1 MKGAMGQDGEGRSDN
16 GTDSAAGGGA
26 DAPNAGEESAEAA
39 REEASPQAR
48 EADEVTVAVMAA
60 AQTVLA
66 ISARALAQT
75 DATLTLPQ
83 LRVLVVLRGR
93 GPVKL
98 VSLATTLA
106 VNPSTAMRMVGR
118 LEAGGLVDRRTNP
131 ANRREVIV
139 SLTGQG
145 GRLVEQVMDHR
156 RAEVA
161 AMVGRLPAEQRA
173 GLVPAL
179 RALTQAA
186 DAPADGEAGAA
197 HGEEPFDVV
206 RRVGGLVDDPLDP
219 PPNGRT
225 P

>member
-1 MKGAMGQDGEGRSDN
+1 MGRGDGERSDD
-16 GTDSAAGGGA
+16 GPQRASDEEAAGVRA
-26 DAPNAGEESAEAA
+26 VV
-39 REEASPQAR
+39 SPQAR

-75 DATLTLPQ
+75 DASLTLPQ
-83 LRVLVVLRGR
+83 LRVLVVLKGR

-98 VSLATTLA
+98 VSLASTLA

-139 SLTGQG
+139 SLTAQG
-145 GRLVEQVMDHR
+145 SGLVDEVMEHR

-161 AMVGRLPAEQRA
+161 ALVGRLPAEQRSR
-173 GLVPAL
+173 LVPAL
-179 RALTQAA
+179 RALTQAV
-186 DAPADGEAGAA
+186 EAGPA
-197 HGEEPFDVV
+197 GEPGAQQHEEDPFDAV

-219 PPNGRT
+219 APDRRPE
-225 P
+225 

>member
-1 MKGAMGQDGEGRSDN
+1 MDGGGEGRPER
-16 GTDSAAGGGA
+16 G
-26 DAPNAGEESAEAA
+26 AGEEEP
-39 REEASPQAR
+39 RQVVESPQAR

-66 ISARALAQT
+66 ISARSLAQT
-75 DATLTLPQ
+75 DASLTLPQ
-83 LRVLVVLRGR
+83 LRALVVLKGR

-98 VSLATTLA
+98 VSLASTLA

-118 LEAGGLVDRRTNP
+118 LEAGGLVDRRPNP

-139 SLTGQG
+139 SLTAPGAG
-145 GRLVEQVMDHR
+145 LVDEVMEHR

-161 AMVGRLPAEQRA
+161 TLVGRLPDEQRA

-179 RALTQAA
+179 RALTQAVA
-186 DAPADGEAGAA
+186 AAPAGEPAGPHDEDA
-197 HGEEPFDVV
+197 FDAV

-219 PPNGRT
+219 APDRRPECRE
-225 P
+225 